1 MESHFPEAWAHRDL
15 CFHQRESS
23 AAPSLRVFISS
34 ALFSGE
40 QNFSKMKK
48 GFLCSPAAQQKEA
61 GKVEEVV
68 AADKGAVKEGVTEVK
83 GAVARPT
90 GAVPKVKEVPKVK
103 VDLGKKRRRTR
114 SKGSSLSPSP
124 GKRLH
129 DWHPDEPM
137 MGYKYTLRVECSK
150 PMQRSLFHE

>member
-1 MESHFPEAWAHRDL
+1 MWNPTFRKLGLTQTFVSTSD
-15 CFHQRESS
+15 CS
-23 AAPSLRVFISS
+23 AAPNLRVFITS

-61 GKVEEVV
+61 EKVEEVV
-68 AADKGAVKEGVTEVK
+68 TGDKGAVKEGVTEVK

-90 GAVPKVKEVPKVK
+90 GAVPKVKEVKEVPKVK

-124 GKRLH
+124 GKQLH
-129 DWHPDEPM
+129 SWRPFEPVIRFDI
-137 MGYKYTLRVECSK
+137 L
-150 PMQRSLFHE
+150 

>member
-1 MESHFPEAWAHRDL
+1 
-15 CFHQRESS
+15 
-23 AAPSLRVFISS
+23 
-34 ALFSGE
+34 
-40 QNFSKMKK
+40 MKK

-68 AADKGAVKEGVTEVK
+68 AADKGAVKEGVTEVQ

-90 GAVPKVKEVPKVK
+90 GAVPKVKEVKEVPKVK

-124 GKRLH
+124 GKKLH
-129 DWHPDEPM
+129 NWHHYEPM
-137 MGYKYTLRVECSK
+137 MGY
-150 PMQRSLFHE
+150 